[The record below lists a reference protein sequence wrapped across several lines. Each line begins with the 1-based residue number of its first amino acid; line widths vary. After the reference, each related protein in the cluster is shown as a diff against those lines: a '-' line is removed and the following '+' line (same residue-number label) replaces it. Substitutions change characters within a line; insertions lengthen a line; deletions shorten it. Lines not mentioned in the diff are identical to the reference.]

1 MYSFCLYQTA
11 KKISSEATEPQFDV
25 YNTYISWLARTLEIV
40 QQFDGMTTLD
50 FNSDFYTVE
59 FVPSEAEMKLAINV
73 IGTDI
78 I

>member
-1 MYSFCLYQTA
+1 M
-11 KKISSEATEPQFDV
+11 